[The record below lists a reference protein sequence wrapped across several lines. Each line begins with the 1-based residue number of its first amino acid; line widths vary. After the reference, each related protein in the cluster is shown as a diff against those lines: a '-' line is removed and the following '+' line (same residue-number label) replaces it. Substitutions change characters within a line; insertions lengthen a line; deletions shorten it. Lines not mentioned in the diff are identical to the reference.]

1 VILSRIIPDHYLVL
15 FVNNLFPQ
23 QEKRQ
28 GFKKNSEPL
37 SPSRDLADNEMR
49 YLELQRRLHV
59 LQVRRN
65 HLESEL
71 KAINNCLISLDSQ
84 LKTRNEYKQL
94 LIQNTNFS

>member
-1 VILSRIIPDHYLVL
+1 MILSRIIPDHFLVL
-15 FVNNLFPQ
+15 FVNNPSPQ
-23 QEKRQ
+23 HEKRQ
-28 GFKKNSEPL
+28 ELKNNSDSLTP
-37 SPSRDLADNEMR
+37 PTDLPVNEMR
-49 YLELQRRLHV
+49 YLELKRRFQV